1 MNSSKR
7 GRLIIISGPSGVGKS
22 TIVRQLLKHR
32 ELNLTLS
39 VSATTRKPRADET
52 EGKDYFFIDVT
63 EFERRRK
70 NDDFI
75 ECAEVFSVGDW
86 YGTLRK
92 PVDEALN
99 SGRNVVLE
107 IDVQGALQVLQSYP
121 NAITVFI
128 HPGSL
133 GELEKRLRGRK
144 TETED
149 RIQARLAVAAGE
161 IELAIH
167 YDHIVTNEEV
177 DSTVAKI
184 CRLLSSGT
192 GQNEENKSCTTN

>member
-1 MNSSKR
+1 MNSSRR

-39 VSATTRKPRADET
+39 VSATTRKPRADEI
-52 EGKDYFFIDVT
+52 EGRDYYFIDVA

-75 ECAEVFSVGDW
+75 ECAEVFGIGDW
-86 YGTLRK
+86 YGTLRQ
-92 PVDEALN
+92 PVEEALN
-99 SGRNVVLE
+99 SGSNVVLE
-107 IDVQGALQVLQSYP
+107 IDVQGALQVLQNYP
-121 NAITVFI
+121 DAITVFI

-177 DSTVAKI
+177 DSTVDKI
-184 CRLLSSGT
+184 CRLLSSGSE
-192 GQNEENKSCTTN
+192 QNEENKPCTTN